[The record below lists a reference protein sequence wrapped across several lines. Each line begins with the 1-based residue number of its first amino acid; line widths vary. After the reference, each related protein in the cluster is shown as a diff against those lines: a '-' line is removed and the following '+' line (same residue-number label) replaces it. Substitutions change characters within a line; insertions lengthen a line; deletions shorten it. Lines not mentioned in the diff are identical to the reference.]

1 MRSAEEIRNAIR
13 VGWNLGNALDTFPRP
28 GGGEKEGETGWG
40 NPITT
45 KAMIDAVAAKGFN
58 IIRIPVTWFPYVDD
72 ANNYRID
79 PTHLARVRKV
89 VDYAM
94 ENQVFAILNL
104 HHENQWLIPQ
114 WKRYETVKKK
124 YCRIW
129 EQIADYFKDY
139 PDLLLF
145 EAMNE
150 PRIEGAENEWE
161 GGTGEVREVLN
172 SLQGEFIKLIRN
184 SDGNNKTRSL
194 LITTAGAS
202 AAESAL
208 AGLVL
213 PNDENVM
220 VSLHIYLPFCF
231 CTTTKENGGTAVWDG
246 TYNSVLEETF
256 ERIDRM
262 ILQKGTGVL
271 LTEFGAIAQNNDA
284 EIGKWIEKLLFEA
297 SSHGIKGIWWDNNYE
312 DTPGDSFAIFRRTT
326 CEWIRPD
333 VTACLLKCRA

>member
-1 MRSAEEIRNAIR
+1 MRNAEEIRNEIR
-13 VGWNLGNALDTFPRP
+13 AGWNLGNALDAFARP
-28 GGGEKEGETGWG
+28 GTGETEGETGWG
-40 NPITT
+40 NPVTT

-72 ANNYRID
+72 ANDYRID
-79 PTHLARVRKV
+79 PAHLARVKEV

-104 HHENQWLIPQ
+104 HHENPWLIPQ
-114 WKRYETVKKK
+114 WKRYETLKRK
-124 YCRIW
+124 YCRIL

-150 PRIEGAENEWE
+150 PRIENGENEWE
-161 GGTGEVREVLN
+161 GATEEVREVI
-172 SLQGEFIKLIRN
+172 SALQSEFVTLVRN
-184 SDGNNKTRSL
+184 SGGNNKTRSL

-202 AAESAL
+202 TAQAAL
-208 AGLVL
+208 DGLRL
-213 PNDENVM
+213 PGDKNVM

-231 CTTTKENGGTAVWDG
+231 CTTTKKNGGTAVWDG
-246 TYNSVLEETF
+246 TYNSVLDETF

-284 EIGKWIEKLLFEA
+284 EICKWIEKLLSEA
-297 SSHGIKGIWWDNNYE
+297 SSRGIKGIWWDNNYE
-312 DTPGDSFAIFRRTT
+312 DTPGDSFAIFRRAT
-326 CEWIRPD
+326 CEWIRPE
-333 VTACLLKCRA
+333 VTECLLKSRG

>member
-1 MRSAEEIRNAIR
+1 
-13 VGWNLGNALDTFPRP
+13 
-28 GGGEKEGETGWG
+28 
-40 NPITT
+40 
-45 KAMIDAVAAKGFN
+45 
-58 IIRIPVTWFPYVDD
+58 
-72 ANNYRID
+72 
-79 PTHLARVRKV
+79 
-89 VDYAM
+89 M

-194 LITTAGAS
+194 LITTTGAS

-213 PNDENVM
+213 PNDKNVM

-262 ILQKGTGVL
+262 ILQKGSGVM

-297 SSHGIKGIWWDNNYE
+297 SSRGIKGIWWDNNYE
-312 DTPGDSFAIFRRTT
+312 DTPGDSFAIFRRAT

-333 VTACLLKCRA
+333 VTACLLKCRV

>member
-1 MRSAEEIRNAIR
+1 MRNAEEIRNAIR

-79 PTHLARVRKV
+79 PTHLARVREV

-124 YCRIW
+124 QCRIW

-220 VSLHIYLPFCF
+220 VS
-231 CTTTKENGGTAVWDG
+231 A
-246 TYNSVLEETF
+246 LESGKK
-256 ERIDRM
+256 I
-262 ILQKGTGVL
+262 ILVMG
-271 LTEFGAIAQNNDA
+271 
-284 EIGKWIEKLLFEA
+284 
-297 SSHGIKGIWWDNNYE
+297 
-312 DTPGDSFAIFRRTT
+312 PGDFTSSGHYIVLTDYSDGAFTVNDPYSTENSNKKWTYEKIKSQIKNIWALWT
-326 CEWIRPD
+326 
-333 VTACLLKCRA
+333 